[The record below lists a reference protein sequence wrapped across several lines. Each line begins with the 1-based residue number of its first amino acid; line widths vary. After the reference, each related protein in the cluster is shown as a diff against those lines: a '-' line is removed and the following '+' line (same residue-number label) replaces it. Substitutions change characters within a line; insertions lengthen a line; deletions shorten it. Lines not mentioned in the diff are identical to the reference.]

1 MTIYYGSKIVKIVKD
16 LEGDDVRV
24 QYDEIVMD
32 VPVIELRADGGI
44 DEIHDVIHELKMKGD
59 FI

>member
-1 MTIYYGSKIVKIVKD
+1 MTIYFGSKIVKIVKD

-24 QYDEIVMD
+24 QYDEIVMY

-44 DEIHDVIHELKMKGD
+44 EEIHDAIHELKMKGD
-59 FI
+59 